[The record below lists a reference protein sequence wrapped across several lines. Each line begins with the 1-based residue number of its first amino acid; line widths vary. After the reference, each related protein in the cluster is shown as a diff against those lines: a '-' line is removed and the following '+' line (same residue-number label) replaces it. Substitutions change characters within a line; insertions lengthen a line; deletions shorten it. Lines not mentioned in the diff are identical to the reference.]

1 MIVTFRSVVG
11 AKQRGR
17 RIAPSPAVRMKA
29 PRDPACDD
37 LVATVGKVLARIG
50 NPALLEARMLR
61 KALGGPTY
69 QLTAGEIAGID
80 AAHERV
86 AARQGR
92 RGMP

>member
-11 AKQRGR
+11 AKQRGPR
-17 RIAPSPAVRMKA
+17 DKA
-29 PRDPACDD
+29 FPTVKIKSQRDPACDD
-37 LVATVGKVLARIG
+37 LVAAVGKVLTRIG
-50 NPALLEARMLR
+50 DPALLEARMLR

-80 AAHERV
+80 AAHERI
-86 AARQGR
+86 AARRGR